1 MHRRIEVFSNCIDSL
16 HSNGVFIQLSNGD
29 PQSPVAVDAS
39 AAIINGADK
48 PNKIYTVFVNEVGKG
63 T

>member
-1 MHRRIEVFSNCIDSL
+1 MSNCIDSL